1 MNNKIFK
8 KIFGILG
15 YRLVDKNLI
24 KNKRLISTHSVQ
36 NIKNFLSKLFIENRI
51 NNIVQIGANDG
62 VRFDDL
68 NEFINK
74 YKIQSLLVEPIKNN
88 FNKLKKK
95 YINSNFVMLENSAIF
110 TSTKDLFLYKVEEKY
125 LHYYDIHIPGITSL
139 DKNHLLKHG
148 VKLKHIVKE
157 SVNAITIIELLNKYN
172 IKNLDLLYIDAEGYD
187 GNIVL
192 DFLSDSLLKPIIIF
206 EYIHVQNEVLNKVIL
221 KIDQDYKIFSLNENL
236 VCIPKS
242 KGILISY

>member
-8 KIFGILG
+8 KFCGILG
-15 YRLVDKNLI
+15 YRIIDKNLFR
-24 KNKRLISTHSVQ
+24 NKRLISTYSVQ
-36 NIKNFLSKLFIENRI
+36 NIKNFLSKLFIENKI

-62 VRFDDL
+62 VIFDDL
-68 NEFINK
+68 NEFINR
-74 YKIQSLLVEPIKNN
+74 YEIQSLLVEPIKDN
-88 FNKLKKK
+88 FDKLKEK
-95 YINSNFVMLENSAIF
+95 YINSNFVTLENSAIF
-110 TSTKDLFLYKVEEKY
+110 NSTKDLFLYKVEKKY

-139 DKNHLLKHG
+139 DKNHLLNHG

-157 SVNAITIIELLNKYN
+157 SVNTITIIGLLNKYN

-192 DFLSDSLLKPIIIF
+192 DFLSHSILKPIIIF

-221 KIDQDYKIFSLNENL
+221 KINNDYKIFSLNENL
-236 VCIPKS
+236 VCIPKIKNIS
-242 KGILISY
+242 ISY

>member
-1 MNNKIFK
+1 MNNKILK

-15 YRLVDKNLI
+15 YRLIDKNFF

-36 NIKNFLSKLFIENRI
+36 NIKKFLLRLFIENKI

-62 VRFDDL
+62 VIFDDL
-68 NEFINK
+68 NEFINR
-74 YKIQSLLVEPIKNN
+74 YEIQSLLVEPIKNN

-95 YINSNFVMLENSAIF
+95 YINTNFVMLENSAIF
-110 TSTKDLFLYKVEEKY
+110 
-125 LHYYDIHIPGITSL
+125 TSL

>member
-1 MNNKIFK
+1 MNNKILK

-15 YRLVDKNLI
+15 YRLVDKNLF
-24 KNKRLISTHSVQ
+24 KNERLISTHSVQ

-95 YINSNFVMLENSAIF
+95 YINTNFVMLENSAIF

-125 LHYYDIHIPGITSL
+125 LHYYDVHIPGITSL

-192 DFLSDSLLKPIIIF
+192 DFLSYSLLKPIIIF
-206 EYIHVQNEVLNKVIL
+206 EYIHIQNEVLNKVIL

>member
-125 LHYYDIHIPGITSL
+125 LHYYDVHIPGITSL

-157 SVNAITIIELLNKYN
+157 SVKTITIIELLNKYN

-192 DFLSDSLLKPIIIF
+192 DFLSYSLLKPIIIF
-206 EYIHVQNEVLNKVIL
+206 EYIHIQNEVLNKVIL

-242 KGILISY
+242 KDILISY

>member
-125 LHYYDIHIPGITSL
+125 LHYYDVHIPGITSL

-157 SVNAITIIELLNKYN
+157 SVKTITIIELLNKYN

-192 DFLSDSLLKPIIIF
+192 DFLSYSLLKPIIIF
-206 EYIHVQNEVLNKVIL
+206 EYIHIQNEVLNKVIL

>member
-8 KIFGILG
+8 KICGMLG
-15 YRLVDKNLI
+15 YRLIDKNLF

-62 VRFDDL
+62 VRFDNL

-110 TSTKDLFLYKVEEKY
+110 TSTKDLFIYKVEEKY
-125 LHYYDIHIPGITSL
+125 LHYYDVHIPGITSL

-157 SVNAITIIELLNKYN
+157 SVKTITIIELLNKYN

-192 DFLSDSLLKPIIIF
+192 DFLSHSLLKPIIIF
-206 EYIHVQNEVLNKVIL
+206 EYIHIQNEVLKKVIL

-236 VCIPKS
+236 ICIPKS

>member
-8 KIFGILG
+8 KICGMLG
-15 YRLVDKNLI
+15 YRLIDKNLF

-36 NIKNFLSKLFIENRI
+36 NIKKFLSRLFIENKI

-62 VRFDDL
+62 VIFDDL
-68 NEFINK
+68 NEFINR
-74 YKIQSLLVEPIKNN
+74 YEIQSLLVEPIKNN

-95 YINSNFVMLENSAIF
+95 YINTNFVMLENSAIF

-125 LHYYDIHIPGITSL
+125 LHYYDVHIPGITSL

-192 DFLSDSLLKPIIIF
+192 DFLSHSLLKPIIIF